1 MAVVFMAF
9 SDIIIGEH
17 ISPRLGRLFLFP
29 LLALG
34 VASVAYWHFT
44 EEGGHGDLRL
54 YVIVQY
60 LPVLLI
66 PLVLLFFPSRLSYV
80 QLIWAVLVA
89 YALAKLLEL
98 SDQLVFSL
106 SHIVSGHTLK
116 HLVAA
121 LGTYIFLVALRERHL
136 LDSGTSVPQ
145 AAVVGGV

>member
-1 MAVVFMAF
+1 MAIVFMAF

-17 ISPRLGRLFLFP
+17 ISPRLGRLLLFP

-34 VASVAYWHFT
+34 AASVAYWHFT

-66 PLVLLFFPSRLSYV
+66 PLVLLFFPSRLSHV
-80 QLIWAVLVA
+80 RLIWAVLGA

-98 SDQLVFSL
+98 SDHLVFSL

-121 LGTYIFLVALRERHL
+121 LGTYIFLVALRKRRP
-136 LDSGTSVPQ
+136 LDSGFSVPQ
-145 AAVVGGV
+145 AGVVRGV